1 MNRKMRSI
9 EPDKLSVAEL
19 QQILVGSIAPRPIAL
34 VSTIDAKGIANL
46 APYSFF
52 NVFSSNPPLL
62 IFSSNRRGND
72 NTIKDTLCNVSLNSE
87 LVINVVTADIIR
99 QATLASINYP
109 SDVSEFEKA
118 GFSVLKSDMV
128 KPFRVKESPVQYE
141 CKVRMI
147 YHLGSGPGAGNLIFC
162 DILKIHIN
170 ESIFN
175 EKGQIEPER
184 IGLIGR
190 LGRAFYTET
199 SGESIFRIVQPVG
212 QIGIG
217 FDALPNAIKTS
228 KVLSAN
234 DLAALASVEKIRTL
248 SDPDERVIEI
258 AKDNHLNEAE
268 KIKRIHLL
276 AKEALSINNIA
287 KAWDILLS
295 GNYI

>member
-1 MNRKMRSI
+1 MRSI
-9 EPDKLSVAEL
+9 DPKKLSIAEL

-72 NTIKDTLCNVSLNSE
+72 NTTKDTLCNVSLNSE
-87 LVINVVTADIIR
+87 VVINVVTVDIVR

-118 GFSVLKSDMV
+118 GFTTLESDIV
-128 KPFRVKESPVQYE
+128 KPFRVKESPVQFE
-141 CKVRMI
+141 CKVRMV
-147 YHLGSGPGAGNLIFC
+147 YHLGSGPGAGNLILC
-162 DILKIHIN
+162 DIKKIHLA

-175 EKGQIEPER
+175 EKNQIEPDKIR
-184 IGLIGR
+184 LIGR
-190 LGRAFYTET
+190 LGRAFYTQT
-199 SGESIFRIVQPVG
+199 GGDSLFRIVQPVG

-217 FDALPNAIKTS
+217 FDNLPDQIKYS
-228 KVLSAN
+228 HILSGN
-234 DLAALASVEKIRTL
+234 DLAALASVEEIKTL
-248 SDPDERVIEI
+248 SDPDERVIRI
-258 AKDNHLNEAE
+258 VKDNHLKKAE
-268 KIKRIHLL
+268 KIKQIHQL
-276 AKEALSINNIA
+276 AKEALSNGNIA